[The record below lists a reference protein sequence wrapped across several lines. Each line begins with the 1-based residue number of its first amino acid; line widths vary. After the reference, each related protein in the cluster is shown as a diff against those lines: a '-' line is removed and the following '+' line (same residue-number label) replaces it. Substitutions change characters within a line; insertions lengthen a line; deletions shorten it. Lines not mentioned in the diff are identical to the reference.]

1 MQIHVKALTG
11 NIITLEVERTNTI
24 PEILSM
30 VQRAEVLTPQQTIA
44 INILFTGVVHGGLR
58 LVSQG
63 SGIEYHSTTQ
73 LLQDCFA
80 GRRLYKVVLKKQFND
95 ALQPDDMTI
104 VMMLQDQY
112 KAGV

>member
-1 MQIHVKALTG
+1 MQIQVKALTG

-30 VQRAEVLTPQQTIA
+30 VQRAAVLTPQQTTA
-44 INILFTGVVHGGLR
+44 INILSTGVVHGGLR
-58 LVSQG
+58 LVSQET
-63 SGIEYHSTTQ
+63 GIEYHSTMQ

-80 GRRLYKVVLKKQFND
+80 GQRLYKVVLKKQFND
-95 ALQPDDMTI
+95 ALQPDDVAI
-104 VMMLQDQY
+104 VKMLQAEY